1 MNILKTHRNIE
12 ESTET
17 LFSILVYDKKV
28 CTVIKYFEDQ
38 LDKAKNISNPT
49 KKHKINNRLFNFIK
63 YLNEQYED
71 ENIIINSIFLIHEKL
86 IKYDLTINEIHIAK
100 TYNMFNIF
108 LKVDTTF
115 CIDYFIDYF
124 YNFDFIYTIKIN
136 KSDMS
141 TIKMNKTKEKEL
153 ECKKIT
159 HDQKIIDEIENVRK
173 NHNYKDNIII
183 YGNSPYLNKLNNVKE
198 VVIHNDFLNKE
209 EVYNLYENE
218 NMKKKH
224 ILLEKKLNELKNEN
238 CNTDLYVFGKL
249 KMEIKEA
256 IESYMLKELYIED
269 KKYDKLKTFIDE
281 TYLNFN
287 IITIKSIENGDIG
300 DLFIKNYNGIM
311 GIKYY

>member
-1 MNILKTHRNIE
+1 MNILKEYRNIE

-17 LFSILVYDKKV
+17 LFSILIYDKKV
-28 CTVIKYFEDQ
+28 CDVIKYFEDQ
-38 LDKAKNISNPT
+38 LDKAKNISNIT
-49 KKHKINNRLFNFIK
+49 KKHKVNNRLFNFIK
-63 YLNEQYED
+63 YLNEQYAD
-71 ENIIINSIFLIHEKL
+71 ENIIINNIFLIHEKL
-86 IKYDLTINEIHIAK
+86 IKYDLTSNEIVTAK

-108 LKVDTTF
+108 LKVNTSF
-115 CIDYFIDYF
+115 YIDYFIDFF

-159 HDQKIIDEIENVRK
+159 NEQKLIDEIEIIRK
-173 NHNYKDNIII
+173 THNYKDYIII
-183 YGNSPYLNKLNNVKE
+183 YGNSSYLNKINNIKE

-209 EVYNLYENE
+209 EVYTLYENE

-224 ILLEKKLNELKNEN
+224 ILLEKKLNELKNEK

-249 KMEIKEA
+249 KIEIKTA
-256 IESYMLKELYIED
+256 IETYMLKELYIED

-287 IITIKSIENGDIG
+287 VITIKSIENGDIG
-300 DLFIKNYNGIM
+300 DMFIKDYNGIM
-311 GIKYY
+311 GIKYF

>member
-1 MNILKTHRNIE
+1 MNILKEYRNIE

-17 LFSILVYDKKV
+17 LFSILIYDKKV
-28 CTVIKYFEDQ
+28 CDVIKHFEDQ
-38 LDKAKNISNPT
+38 MNKAKNITNPI

-63 YLNEQYED
+63 YLNEQYND
-71 ENIIINSIFLIHEKL
+71 ENIIINNIFLIHEKI
-86 IKYDLTINEIHIAK
+86 IKYDLTSNEISIAK

-108 LKVDTTF
+108 LKVNTTF

-124 YNFDFIYTIKIN
+124 YNFNFIYTIKIN
-136 KSDMS
+136 KTDMS
-141 TIKMNKTKEKEL
+141 IIKMNKNKEKEL

-159 HDQKIIDEIENVRK
+159 NEQKLLDEIENIRK
-173 NHNYKDNIII
+173 NHNFKDNIII
-183 YGNSPYLNKLNNVKE
+183 YGNSPYINKINNIKE
-198 VVIHNDFLNKE
+198 VIIHNDFLNKE
-209 EVYNLYENE
+209 EVFNLYENE

-224 ILLEKKLNELKNEN
+224 ILLEKKLNDLKNEK

-249 KMEIKEA
+249 KIEIKEA
-256 IESYMLKELYIED
+256 IETYMLKELYIED

-287 IITIKSIENGDIG
+287 IITIKSLENGDIG
-300 DLFIKNYNGIM
+300 DMFIKNYNGIM